1 MKKTK
6 LLMTITAAILGLIG
20 VILTF
25 FPQEVSNT
33 LQMDKAN
40 SIIFKILGSLY
51 FAFAML
57 NWMTK
62 ANLIGGI
69 YSRPIAMANF
79 IHFMIGVLVLAKS
92 EIKNS
97 NISFFWP
104 AMMTYLILAVLF
116 GIVLFTSPNSKVQP
130 ILK

>member
-6 LLMTITAAILGLIG
+6 LLMTITAAILGLVA

-40 SIIFKILGSLY
+40 SIIFQILGSLY
-51 FAFAML
+51 FPFAML

-79 IHFMIGVLVLAKS
+79 THFMIGVLALTKS
-92 EIKNS
+92 GIRS
-97 NISFFWP
+97 SSISFIWP
-104 AMMTYLILAVLF
+104 VMITYLILAVLF
-116 GIVLFTSPNSKVQP
+116 GIVLFNSPNSKVQP
-130 ILK
+130 I